1 MTIRYYASSLYI
13 LRAHFF
19 AFDTLG
25 MADFFVLC
33 DSLFVARG
41 HVMAI

>member
-1 MTIRYYASSLYI
+1 MRQVYI
-13 LRAHFF
+13 SCELIFF
-19 AFDTLG
+19 AFDTLS
-25 MADFFVLC
+25 MADFCVLC